1 MVAQA
6 WREEGAQ
13 PSSHGVVSGVLTSL
27 GVLTFTLAI
36 LSILPVRHHASD
48 MSKPLFTYLREMQRG
63 GVFELDEATRQ
74 VRDGT
79 RHAQPRHVHFLENW
93 MQWAAGFVYSPLRRT
108 QDTHR
113 LIAGGLAECSE
124 RSQILKGI
132 AEAAGL
138 PCRFVGLNGHVALE
152 VFYQDRWHFADP
164 EYGMVLPFS
173 LRELEQPAQADYV
186 RDSLAI
192 TVRNPWVTEHY
203 MEILQSAEDNVVF
216 PVGAAISPRLHR
228 LEQLC
233 AGLLW
238 LLPSTCLALGWT
250 LRLYR
255 G

>member
-6 WREEGAQ
+6 SREDGSQ
-13 PSSHGVVSGVLTSL
+13 LSSPGVVSGVLTSL
-27 GVLTFTLAI
+27 GVLTLTLAI
-36 LSILPVRHHASD
+36 ISILPMRHRAND
-48 MSKPLFTYLREMQRG
+48 QSKALFTYLREMQRG
-63 GVFELDEATRQ
+63 GVFELEEATRL
-74 VRDGT
+74 VLEGT

-93 MQWAAGFVYSPLRRT
+93 MQWTAGFVYSPLRRT

-113 LIAGGLAECSE
+113 LISGGLAECSE

-132 AEAAGL
+132 AESAGL

-152 VFYQDRWHFADP
+152 VYFQDRWHFADP
-164 EYGMVLPFS
+164 EYGIVLPFS
-173 LRELEQPAQADYV
+173 LRELEQPAQASYL

-192 TVRNPWVTEHY
+192 TVRDPWMIDHY
-203 MEILQSAEDNVVF
+203 LDILLSTKDNVVF
-216 PVGAAISPRLHR
+216 PVGESISPRLHR

-233 AGLLW
+233 AGMLW

-250 LRLYR
+250 LRFPR